1 MSYLLHKHTQKMKPR
16 TAELEFGRRLL
27 KSILQPREASY
38 GLAYEVQSFSL
49 GMKMVGR
56 RWLDF
61 NFGHSMWHKGE
72 QRLFQAFAVSCS
84 SADANG
90 QIWGST
96 KCSSQ
101 DKTNLFY
108 TFLPQIYPFGHKQPT
123 RNNNL
128 KKCSP
133 D

>member
-16 TAELEFGRRLL
+16 TPELEFGRKLL
-27 KSILQPREASY
+27 KSILQPGEVFY